1 MYYKLLNK
9 NLLTAALV
17 SLITLSAAK
26 TCDAQGVVSLVEDNN
41 AVAPQKNTAK
51 AVKPSA
57 NLVMDSELPDSIEN
71 DDDVIPL
78 DSGLISPAPK
88 APEAPEA
95 KAPAAAPKADK
106 AGETKPAPQAVASND
121 KDVAPAADVKPAAT
135 GKEPNPENFDADM
148 DFSLGMENVENADV
162 KAPVPAGAKAPANN
176 NAAAPS
182 PLGAAIPSSSPLMAA
197 QPEAPKPAP
206 ANKEFGDGVLEK
218 VNNDLFNQMSDIEKQ
233 TTLLTLELRREKVR
247 NEIEAIKAQRDKA
260 MKEQLAADEEKKRQ
274 EFEWK
279 KEQEAKVLRE
289 QQLLKEKEIEL
300 EKLKQKKA
308 LTAYMNQ
315 MLEQNQNWIAEN
327 AKIYKQMQQV
337 EADRKNLADNFKKK
351 LDELT
356 TISNKTVQT
365 ANNAK
370 SNHDRTVASLT
381 AQNIQLKK
389 RIEADALAAKNRQQ
403 NPFAAEGSNA
413 GDSKKGPI
421 ATSVDAK
428 IAPINIAKEY
438 AIMEIIGKGDNLTAK
453 LINKDGESF
462 LARKG
467 TILHT
472 GHSIEDITQ
481 NYIQFD
487 RNGLKDYLY
496 TSNSAMTTE
505 PDKMDGTATTDKTQQ
520 QPPAPKAAPAAPGL
534 SSDKGIPS
542 LGTGMFI
549 K

>member
-9 NLLTAALV
+9 NLLTAALA

-57 NLVMDSELPDSIEN
+57 NLVMDSELPDSIQN

-78 DSGLISPAPK
+78 DSGLISPAP
-88 APEAPEA
+88 AA
-95 KAPAAAPKADK
+95 KIPAAAAKPD
-106 AGETKPAPQAVASND
+106 EDKPAPQAAA
-121 KDVAPAADVKPAAT
+121 KDNAGAPVADVKPVAN
-135 GKEPNPENFDADM
+135 GQEPNPENFDADM

-162 KAPVPAGAKAPANN
+162 KAPLPAGVKAPANN

-182 PLGAAIPSSSPLMAA
+182 PLGAPAPAASPLMAA

-206 ANKEFGDGVLEK
+206 VNKDFGDGVLEK

-337 EADRKNLADNFKKK
+337 EEDRKNLAENFKKK

-356 TISNKTVQT
+356 TVSNKTVQA

-403 NPFAAEGSNA
+403 NPFAAESGNS
-413 GDSKKGPI
+413 GDTKKGPI

-428 IAPINIAKEY
+428 IAPVNIAKEY

-467 TILHT
+467 TVLHT

-520 QPPAPKAAPAAPGL
+520 QPPAAKPAPSVSGI

>member
-17 SLITLSAAK
+17 SLITLSVAK
-26 TCDAQGVVSLVEDNN
+26 TCDAQGVVSLVEDNS

-57 NLVMDSELPDSIEN
+57 NLVMDSELPDSIQN

-78 DSGLISPAPK
+78 DSGLISPAK
-88 APEAPEA
+88 APVV
-95 KAPAAAPKADK
+95 APKA
-106 AGETKPAPQAVASND
+106 AEAKPAPQAATKDNAAAPVADN
-121 KDVAPAADVKPAAT
+121 KPVANA
-135 GKEPNPENFDADM
+135 KEPNPESFDADM
-148 DFSLGMENVENADV
+148 DFSLGMENIENADV
-162 KAPVPAGAKAPANN
+162 PAPVPANTKAPANAKAPANN
-176 NAAAPS
+176 NAEPAS
-182 PLGAAIPSSSPLMAA
+182 PLGTPAGSPLMAA
-197 QPEAPKPAP
+197 KPEAPKPAP
-206 ANKEFGDGVLEK
+206 VNKEFGDGVLEK

-247 NEIEAIKAQRDKA
+247 NEIEAIKAQRNKA

-337 EADRKNLADNFKKK
+337 EADRKNLTENFKKK

-356 TISNKTVQT
+356 TVSNKTIQA

-389 RIEADALAAKNRQQ
+389 RIEADALAVKNRQQ
-403 NPFAAEGSNA
+403 NPFAAEGGNK
-413 GDSKKGPI
+413 GDAKKGPI

>member
-17 SLITLSAAK
+17 SLITLSVAK
-26 TCDAQGVVSLVEDNN
+26 TCEAQGVVSLVEDNN
-41 AVAPQKNTAK
+41 AVAPQKNTEK

-57 NLVMDSELPDSIEN
+57 DLMGQEVPDVL

-78 DSGLISPAPK
+78 DSGLISPAPATVP
-88 APEAPEA
+88 APKTAAP
-95 KAPAAAPKADK
+95 KPAPAANAAPKADTAPK
-106 AGETKPAPQAVASND
+106 ANAKNQAPED
-121 KDVAPAADVKPAAT
+121 
-135 GKEPNPENFDADM
+135 FDADM
-148 DFSLGMENVENADV
+148 DFSLGMENVENSDIP
-162 KAPVPAGAKAPANN
+162 APAPANGV
-176 NAAAPS
+176 APTTS
-182 PLGAAIPSSSPLMAA
+182 PLSAPDASSPLMAK
-197 QPEAPKPAP
+197 PEAPKPAP
-206 ANKEFGDGVLEK
+206 VNKEFGDSVLEK

-247 NEIEAIKAQRDKA
+247 NEIEAIKAQRAKA
-260 MKEQLAADEEKKRQ
+260 MEEKLAAEEEKKRQ

-315 MLEQNQNWIAEN
+315 MLEQNQQWIAEN

-337 EADRKNLADNFKKK
+337 EEDRKNLADNFKKK
-351 LDELT
+351 LEELT
-356 TISNKTVQT
+356 TVSNKTVQA

-403 NPFAAEGSNA
+403 NPFAAEGKTGEGKQSV
-413 GDSKKGPI
+413 S
-421 ATSVDAK
+421 TSIDAK

-438 AIMEIIGKGDNLTAK
+438 AIMEIIGKGENLTAK
-453 LINKDGESF
+453 LINKEGESF

-467 TILHT
+467 TLLHT
-472 GHSIEDITQ
+472 GHTIEDITQ

-496 TSNSAMTTE
+496 TNNSAMTTE
-505 PDKMDGTATTDKTQQ
+505 PDKMDGTATTDKTPQPQQAPAQ
-520 QPPAPKAAPAAPGL
+520 QPAQQSSGI
-534 SSDKGIPS
+534 SSDRGIPS

>member
-17 SLITLSAAK
+17 SLITLSVAK
-26 TCDAQGVVSLVEDNN
+26 TCDAQGVVSLVEDND
-41 AVAPQKNTAK
+41 VALPQKNTEK
-51 AVKPSA
+51 AEKPSA
-57 NLVMDSELPDSIEN
+57 DLVMDSELPDSIQN

-78 DSGLISPAPK
+78 DSGLISPAPVT
-88 APEAPEA
+88 P
-95 KAPAAAPKADK
+95 AAPKADAPKPEAAAADSK
-106 AGETKPAPQAVASND
+106 APVVKE
-121 KDVAPAADVKPAAT
+121 APAAEAKADVKEQA
-135 GKEPNPENFDADM
+135 PETFDADM
-148 DFSLGMENVENADV
+148 DFSLGMENVENNDV
-162 KAPVPAGAKAPANN
+162 AVPAPANTGV
-176 NAAAPS
+176 AAS
-182 PLGAAIPSSSPLMAA
+182 PLNVPASSPLVAP

-206 ANKEFGDGVLEK
+206 VNKDFGDGVLEK

-247 NEIEAIKAQRDKA
+247 NEIEAIKAQRAKA
-260 MKEQLAADEEKKRQ
+260 MEEKLAAEEEKKRQ

-279 KEQEAKVLRE
+279 KDQEAKVLKE

-300 EKLKQKKA
+300 EKLKQRKA

-356 TISNKTVQT
+356 TVSNKTVQA

-403 NPFAAEGSNA
+403 NPFAADGDKEGN
-413 GDSKKGPI
+413 KKGQV

-438 AIMEIIGKGDNLTAK
+438 AIMEIIGKGENLTAK

-467 TILHT
+467 TVLHT
-472 GHSIEDITQ
+472 GHAIEDITQ

-505 PDKMDGTATTDKTQQ
+505 PEKMDGTATTDKEQQ
-520 QPPAPKAAPAAPGL
+520 QPAAPKPLPSAPGV

>member
-88 APEAPEA
+88 APEV
-95 KAPAAAPKADK
+95 KTPATAPKTDK
-106 AGETKPAPQAVASND
+106 AGEAKPAPQAVAND
-121 KDVAPAADVKPAAT
+121 KAVAPVADVKSAAT

-148 DFSLGMENVENADV
+148 DFSLGMENVENSDV
-162 KAPVPAGAKAPANN
+162 KAPAPAGAKVPANN

-182 PLGAAIPSSSPLMAA
+182 PLGSPIPSSSPLTAA
-197 QPEAPKPAP
+197 QPEAPKPVP
-206 ANKEFGDGVLEK
+206 VNKDFGDGVLEK

-337 EADRKNLADNFKKK
+337 EEDRKNLAENFKKK

-356 TISNKTVQT
+356 TVSNKTVQA

-403 NPFAAEGSNA
+403 NPFAADGGNT
-413 GDSKKGPI
+413 GDSKKGQI

-428 IAPINIAKEY
+428 ITPVNIAKEY

-467 TILHT
+467 TVLHT

-520 QPPAPKAAPAAPGL
+520 QPVAPKPAPSAPGL

>member
-17 SLITLSAAK
+17 SLITLSVAK
-26 TCDAQGVVSLVEDNN
+26 TCEAQGVVSLVEDNN
-41 AVAPQKNTAK
+41 AVAPQKNTEK
-51 AVKPSA
+51 AAKPSA
-57 NLVMDSELPDSIEN
+57 DLMSPEVPDVL

-78 DSGLISPAPK
+78 DSGLISPAPATVPAPK
-88 APEAPEA
+88 AMAP
-95 KAPAAAPKADK
+95 KPAPAANAAPKADI
-106 AGETKPAPQAVASND
+106 APAP
-121 KDVAPAADVKPAAT
+121 KADAK
-135 GKEPNPENFDADM
+135 NPTPEAFDADM
-148 DFSLGMENVENADV
+148 DFSLGMENVENND
-162 KAPVPAGAKAPANN
+162 VPAPAPANGV
-176 NAAAPS
+176 APTAS
-182 PLGAAIPSSSPLMAA
+182 PLGAPTASPLMA

-206 ANKEFGDGVLEK
+206 ANKEFGDSVLEK

-247 NEIEAIKAQRDKA
+247 NEIEAIKAQRAKA
-260 MKEQLAADEEKKRQ
+260 MEEKLAAEEEKKRQ

-315 MLEQNQNWIAEN
+315 MLEQNQQWIAEN

-337 EADRKNLADNFKKK
+337 EEDRKNLADNFKKK
-351 LDELT
+351 LEELT
-356 TISNKTVQT
+356 TVSNKTVQA

-403 NPFAAEGSNA
+403 NPFAADGKD
-413 GDSKKGPI
+413 GDKQGVS
-421 ATSVDAK
+421 TSVDAK
-428 IAPINIAKEY
+428 IAPVNIAKEY
-438 AIMEIIGKGDNLTAK
+438 AIMEIIGKGENLTAK
-453 LINKDGESF
+453 LINKEGESF

-467 TILHT
+467 TLLHT
-472 GHSIEDITQ
+472 GHTIEDITQ

-496 TSNSAMTTE
+496 TSSSAMTAE
-505 PDKMDGTATTDKTQQ
+505 PDKMDGTATTDKAPQPQQAPAQQPAQQ
-520 QPPAPKAAPAAPGL
+520 QSSGI
-534 SSDKGIPS
+534 SSDRGIPS